1 LTGLISD
8 FSAMIEQ
15 LIEGCLAYFEKNFDK
30 KQEMFTLLDLCFIK
44 TEAGLA
50 EKAKSQALAKYK
62 QLKIAFRDKGR
73 RIT

>member
-1 LTGLISD
+1 
-8 FSAMIEQ
+8 
-15 LIEGCLAYFEKNFDK
+15 
-30 KQEMFTLLDLCFIK
+30 MFTLLDLCFIK